1 MSLKGERQKSG
12 FEFEEFIEEIF
23 KNIQRDE
30 QKKNYTG
37 EYDGILCGDKVIYV
51 QMKHTTNQN
60 KKHIELGDLIRNFK
74 KDKEYILIC
83 GYDSNDKIPNVI
95 NIHFKNYIKTIPNNL
110 GLRLKDV
117 FIYYIKPNDLKIDIS
132 VIEEYYNSNIDN
144 SYTKCMDI
152 DSEKCDFND
161 ESIFVYGSGTTHR
174 TISKPHV
181 TKDVLLSYKF
191 FNRIDKKHYNN
202 SRGFVVYEPK
212 DGFVTHIPVNDNGE
226 PYQNVS
232 EIPYEYSAILKLD
245 NTKLT
250 DFNWG
255 IIRKYIGK
263 EFKKTN
269 IVKFNP
275 KRDHKKQFRFQCS
288 IDKKYIEQFMCDY
301 DDNKF
306 EMQNC

>member
-1 MSLKGERQKSG
+1 MKKERQKSG
-12 FEFEEFIEEIF
+12 FEFEELVERMF

-37 EYDGILCGDKVIYV
+37 EFDGILVNGDEAIPC
-51 QMKHTTNQN
+51 QMKHTTNQT
-60 KKHIELGDLIRNFK
+60 KRHIELGDLSRNHNK
-74 KDKEYILIC
+74 KKEYYLIS
-83 GYDSNDKIPNVI
+83 GYDSNDKISDVI
-95 NIHFKNYIKTIPNNL
+95 NIHFKNYTKTISNDSS
-110 GLRLKDV
+110 LRLRDV
-117 FIYYIKPNDLKIDIS
+117 YIYHIKPNDLKIDIS

-152 DSEKCDFND
+152 DNKTCDFND
-161 ESIFVYGSGTTHR
+161 VSIFKYGNETTHR
-174 TISKPHV
+174 TILKPYV
-181 TKDVLLSYKF
+181 KKDVLLSYKF
-191 FNRIDKKHYNN
+191 FNTIDRKYYNN

-232 EIPYEYSAILKLD
+232 EIPCEYSAILKID
-245 NTKLT
+245 NTLLT

-255 IIRKYIGK
+255 IIRKYINK

-269 IVKFNP
+269 IVKLNP

-288 IDKKYIEQFMCDY
+288 IKSKYIEQYMCAY
-301 DDNKF
+301 DEGKF
-306 EMQNC
+306 EM

>member
-1 MSLKGERQKSG
+1 MKKERQKSG
-12 FEFEEFIEEIF
+12 FEFEDIVEKMF

-37 EYDGILCGDKVIYV
+37 EFDGILVNGDEAIPC
-51 QMKHTTNQN
+51 QMKHTTNQT
-60 KKHIELGDLIRNFK
+60 KRHIELGDLNRNHNK
-74 KDKEYILIC
+74 KKEYYLIS
-83 GYDSNDKIPNVI
+83 GYDSNDKISDVI
-95 NIHFKNYIKTIPNNL
+95 NIHFKNYTKNISNDSS
-110 GLRLKDV
+110 LRLRDV
-117 FIYYIKPNDLKIDIS
+117 YIYHIKPNDLKIDIS

-152 DSEKCDFND
+152 DNKTCDFD
-161 ESIFVYGSGTTHR
+161 DVSIFKYGHETTHR
-174 TISKPHV
+174 TISKPYV
-181 TKDVLLSYKF
+181 KKDVLLSYKF
-191 FNRIDKKHYNN
+191 FNTIDRKHYNN

-232 EIPYEYSAILKLD
+232 EIPCEYSAILKID
-245 NTKLT
+245 NTLLT

-255 IIRKYIGK
+255 IIRKYINK

-269 IVKFNP
+269 IVKLNP

-288 IDKKYIEQFMCDY
+288 VETKYIEKYICEY
-301 DDNKF
+301 DDDKF
-306 EMQNC
+306 EL